1 MRAFVSVIFAHA
13 DLPHSSNELELFTEL
28 NGMTFANDRVLT
40 LLSINRIVLGGG
52 VDQVSFRWQD
62 TPTDQDPDVRPV
74 IDWG

>member
-1 MRAFVSVIFAHA
+1 MCVCVCVIIVYA
-13 DLPHSSNELELFTEL
+13 DLLHSSNELELFTEL
-28 NGMTFANDRVLT
+28 NGATFVNDHVLT
-40 LLSINRIVLGGG
+40 QLSASRIVLGDG